1 MSEQSWIR
9 PQLKL
14 PRLRIEP
21 GTSGTR
27 VNHSHAFSI
36 KRCNWHFQ
44 TKKNSAL
51 LNTNENNIFF
61 KENALI
67 SNIQSIFNMNTSEI
81 DNDAYCVCTH
91 DFSPCTHRNIR
102 PVRTMYA
109 VKISGTQTVY
119 DLMRTQIKIS
129 LKLSQND
136 NLSTSIVRLLCQQ
149 SKSSYNM
156 NAASDR
162 FILHTMQYIMYLQ

>member
-1 MSEQSWIR
+1 MAEYCKTYLSYTHI
-9 PQLKL
+9 
-14 PRLRIEP
+14 
-21 GTSGTR
+21 
-27 VNHSHAFSI
+27 AFEKDNAYI
-36 KRCNWHFQ
+36 NVDI
-44 TKKNSAL
+44 
-51 LNTNENNIFF
+51 LNYHPFP
-61 KENALI
+61 
-67 SNIQSIFNMNTSEI
+67 SEI
-81 DNDAYCVCTH
+81 DNDAHCVCTH

-119 DLMRTQIKIS
+119 DLMRTQIKIP

-162 FILHTMQYIMYLQ
+162 FI

>member
-1 MSEQSWIR
+1 MLSFIELI
-9 PQLKL
+9 PQVSQ
-14 PRLRIEP
+14 I
-21 GTSGTR
+21 
-27 VNHSHAFSI
+27 
-36 KRCNWHFQ
+36 
-44 TKKNSAL
+44 
-51 LNTNENNIFF
+51 
-61 KENALI
+61 
-67 SNIQSIFNMNTSEI
+67 SEI

-119 DLMRTQIKIS
+119 DLMRTQIKIP
-129 LKLSQND
+129 LKLS
-136 NLSTSIVRLLCQQ
+136 QQ

>member
-1 MSEQSWIR
+1 MVILVTSKNKED
-9 PQLKL
+9 PTK
-14 PRLRIEP
+14 IE
-21 GTSGTR
+21 GAR
-27 VNHSHAFSI
+27 VATIQNIDFS
-36 KRCNWHFQ
+36 N
-44 TKKNSAL
+44 TKG
-51 LNTNENNIFF
+51 
-61 KENALI
+61 
-67 SNIQSIFNMNTSEI
+67 SEI

-109 VKISGTQTVY
+109 VKISGTQAVY
-119 DLMRTQIKIS
+119 DLMRTQIKIP
-129 LKLSQND
+129 LKWSQND

>member
-1 MSEQSWIR
+1 M
-9 PQLKL
+9 
-14 PRLRIEP
+14 
-21 GTSGTR
+21 
-27 VNHSHAFSI
+27 
-36 KRCNWHFQ
+36 
-44 TKKNSAL
+44 
-51 LNTNENNIFF
+51 NIV
-61 KENALI
+61 KI
-67 SNIQSIFNMNTSEI
+67 YSEI
-81 DNDAYCVCTH
+81 DNNAYCVCTH

-119 DLMRTQIKIS
+119 DFMRTQMKIP

-156 NAASDR
+156 NAASDH

>member
-1 MSEQSWIR
+1 MTLALDHGCKALNQTN
-9 PQLKL
+9 KL
-14 PRLRIEP
+14 IQIVNFIE
-21 GTSGTR
+21 
-27 VNHSHAFSI
+27 
-36 KRCNWHFQ
+36 
-44 TKKNSAL
+44 KKG
-51 LNTNENNIFF
+51 I
-61 KENALI
+61 I
-67 SNIQSIFNMNTSEI
+67 SEI

-91 DFSPCTHRNIR
+91 NFSPCRHRNIR

-119 DLMRTQIKIS
+119 DLMHTQIKIP

-149 SKSSYNM
+149 LKSSYNM

-162 FILHTMQYIMYLQ
+162 FILHTMQTIMYLQ

>member
-1 MSEQSWIR
+1 MFFFLVDLNNKWI
-9 PQLKL
+9 
-14 PRLRIEP
+14 
-21 GTSGTR
+21 
-27 VNHSHAFSI
+27 N
-36 KRCNWHFQ
+36 
-44 TKKNSAL
+44 
-51 LNTNENNIFF
+51 
-61 KENALI
+61 
-67 SNIQSIFNMNTSEI
+67 SEI

-91 DFSPCTHRNIR
+91 DFSTCTHRNIR

-119 DLMRTQIKIS
+119 DLMRTQIKIP

>member
-1 MSEQSWIR
+1 MFYV
-9 PQLKL
+9 L
-14 PRLRIEP
+14 
-21 GTSGTR
+21 
-27 VNHSHAFSI
+27 
-36 KRCNWHFQ
+36 
-44 TKKNSAL
+44 
-51 LNTNENNIFF
+51 
-61 KENALI
+61 
-67 SNIQSIFNMNTSEI
+67 SEI

-119 DLMRTQIKIS
+119 DLMRTQIKIP

-162 FILHTMQYIMYLQ
+162 FI

>member
-1 MSEQSWIR
+1 METLSCHSNQSSY
-9 PQLKL
+9 P
-14 PRLRIEP
+14 P
-21 GTSGTR
+21 G
-27 VNHSHAFSI
+27 I
-36 KRCNWHFQ
+36 K
-44 TKKNSAL
+44 
-51 LNTNENNIFF
+51 NTNCVE
-61 KENALI
+61 ATVR
-67 SNIQSIFNMNTSEI
+67 NMYSEI

-119 DLMRTQIKIS
+119 DLMRTQIKIP

-136 NLSTSIVRLLCQQ
+136 NLLTSIMRLLCQQ

>member
-1 MSEQSWIR
+1 MIVWHEYLNENFAYFSKVVGTHKDCIFAEDVLH
-9 PQLKL
+9 LKL
-14 PRLRIEP
+14 I
-21 GTSGTR
+21 
-27 VNHSHAFSI
+27 
-36 KRCNWHFQ
+36 C
-44 TKKNSAL
+44 
-51 LNTNENNIFF
+51 
-61 KENALI
+61 
-67 SNIQSIFNMNTSEI
+67 SEI

-91 DFSPCTHRNIR
+91 DFSPCTHRNIG

-119 DLMRTQIKIS
+119 DLICTQIKIP

-156 NAASDR
+156 NAASDH
-162 FILHTMQYIMYLQ
+162 FILHTMQYIIHVSSVVIP

>member
-1 MSEQSWIR
+1 M
-9 PQLKL
+9 
-14 PRLRIEP
+14 
-21 GTSGTR
+21 
-27 VNHSHAFSI
+27 
-36 KRCNWHFQ
+36 
-44 TKKNSAL
+44 KNDCL
-51 LNTNENNIFF
+51 CTCY
-61 KENALI
+61 
-67 SNIQSIFNMNTSEI
+67 SEI

-119 DLMRTQIKIS
+119 NLMRTQIKVP

-136 NLSTSIVRLLCQQ
+136 NLSTSFVRLLCQQ

>member
-1 MSEQSWIR
+1 MDCHNTG
-9 PQLKL
+9 
-14 PRLRIEP
+14 LRMNEIVFVL
-21 GTSGTR
+21 G
-27 VNHSHAFSI
+27 FSD
-36 KRCNWHFQ
+36 
-44 TKKNSAL
+44 
-51 LNTNENNIFF
+51 IFF
-61 KENALI
+61 FFFFFFEI
-67 SNIQSIFNMNTSEI
+67 VFSTIRIFWGPSRHRVIPSEI

-119 DLMRTQIKIS
+119 DLMRTQIKIPF
-129 LKLSQND
+129 KLSQND
-136 NLSTSIVRLLCQQ
+136 NLSTSIVRLLCHQ